1 MPYRLIRPLVFRFD
15 AERAHGLTIAAL
27 KMLPETG
34 LRETSPRLRTSVA
47 GLDFPSP
54 VGLAAGFDKNAE
66 VPDALLRQGVGF
78 VKGGTPTPRP
88 HHGQPPPPVFRAAGG
103 RDGTNRIGFQHG
115 RPGPAGHRRN
125 P

>member
-54 VGLAAGFDKNAE
+54 VGLAAGFDKNAG
-66 VPDALLRQGVGF
+66 VPDAMLRQGFGLVEVGPLTPRHQHR
-78 VKGGTPTPRP
+78 TPTPR
-88 HHGQPPPPVFRAAGG
+88 VFRPGSERRRVRDKCG
-103 RDGTNRIGFQHG
+103 REG
-115 RPGPAGHRRN
+115 RARGEPD
-125 P
+125 

>member
-54 VGLAAGFDKNAE
+54 VGLAAGFAKNAE
-66 VPDALLRQGVGF
+66 VPDAMLRQGFGLVRMGSL
-78 VKGGTPTPRP
+78 T
-88 HHGQPPPPVFRAAGG
+88 PPPPPDNPHPPLFR
-103 RDGTNRIGFQHG
+103 
-115 RPGPAGHRRN
+115 RPGAP

>member
-66 VPDALLRQGVGF
+66 VPDAMLRQGFGF
-78 VKGGTPTPRP
+78 VERSEEHTSELQSLMRISYA
-88 HHGQPPPPVFRAAGG
+88 VFCLKKKKYK
-103 RDGTNRIGFQHG
+103 HK
-115 RPGPAGHRRN
+115 HERN
-125 P
+125 ETL

>member
-15 AERAHGLTIAAL
+15 AERAPGLTIAAL

-54 VGLAAGFDKNAE
+54 VRLPAELDKTAE
-66 VPDALLRQGVGF
+66 VPAALPRRGF
-78 VKGGTPTPRP
+78 GLVEVATLPPRP
-88 HHGQPPPPVFRAAGG
+88 QHGVPPPPVP
-103 RDGTNRIGFQHG
+103 
-115 RPGPAGHRRN
+115 RPSRN
-125 P
+125 PAATTTTRAPHQAP